1 MDAYERAE
9 RLFSKAKELGLVG
22 VNGDG
27 APTLGMVAEAIVD
40 AGDYSGEAS
49 ELAAYCRR
57 LVRIVRKTDP
67 NNAVAKSAV
76 DFLKC
81 IGEAKAINR

>member
-9 RLFSKAKELGLVG
+9 RLFTKAKESGLVG

-27 APTLGMVAEAIVD
+27 APTLGMVAEAITD

-67 NNAVAKSAV
+67 KNEVAAKCV
-76 DFLKC
+76 EFLRC

>member
-9 RLFSKAKELGLVG
+9 QLFAKAKETGLVG

-49 ELAAYCRR
+49 ELAVYCRR

-67 NNAVAKSAV
+67 DNEVAEKCV
-76 DFLKC
+76 DFLRC
-81 IGEAKAINR
+81 IGEIKPLR